1 MCGIRRCKTEFDEKM
16 KEKKL
21 RRIQNQAGTASN
33 FTFEEDVYV
42 HMSVEMI
49 KKDELITAL
58 KEKIQSENRF
68 NSPDKISIATNDEK

>member
-1 MCGIRRCKTEFDEKM
+1 M